1 MTLAITLPSA
11 SASASAASLPTE
23 LQRLTDIHKKMVELR
38 LDGMRGTEIATALGI
53 RRETVSRILKS
64 PLFQDTLAR
73 RRTERDGAADST
85 HAVGAARDA
94 LNGAARKA
102 VDRLVGLLDSDS
114 EHTALAA
121 AKVVLDKTLTDAGTD
136 APSVMFTQV
145 NINTLALALQ
155 ESRNAS
161 AGLADVADVIDVEVS
176 EAGTPTLAEEQD
188 A

>member
-1 MTLAITLPSA
+1 MTLSVTLPST
-11 SASASAASLPTE
+11 SPTASLPTE
-23 LQRLTDIHKKMVELR
+23 LQRLTDIHKRMVELR
-38 LDGMRGTEIATALGI
+38 LDGMRGTDIATTLGV

-73 RRTERDGAADST
+73 RRAERDGAVD
-85 HAVGAARDA
+85 AVRAEGVSAARDA

-102 VDRLVGLLDSDS
+102 VDKLVGLLDSDS

-136 APSVMFTQV
+136 TPTVTFTQV
-145 NINTLALALQ
+145 NVNMLTTALR
-155 ESRNAS
+155 ESRNAA
-161 AGLADVADVIDVEVS
+161 AGLVDVVDVEA
-176 EAGTPTLAEEQD
+176 EAGAGAGAETEEQD